1 MKTCKQLT
9 IYNLPRIL
17 VVLLKRFDYNEDLN
31 INYKLNKFFEFP
43 FILDFREILQNIN
56 EISSASNNNDFI
68 YDLKSIIIHSG
79 EADKGHYYLLIK
91 EKNSNIW
98 NIFND
103 TKVNKI
109 TLSELKTEA
118 FGYNETDNS
127 FLFNNQSAYMLF
139 YHKIN
144 NVFCEEFDN
153 IKSVV
158 KLNDCDIDNV
168 NYDYL
173 EDSEINSYENLSF
186 EALDRKEDIF
196 IDIDKNDNNS
206 INYSIDI
213 ENKYESLK
221 NNKNILINNY
231 DEF

>member
-1 MKTCKQLT
+1 MLKKCKTFKQLT
-9 IYNLPRIL
+9 IYNFPRIL

-31 INYKLNKFFEFP
+31 INYKLNKFFYFP

-79 EADKGHYYLLIK
+79 EAYKSYYYSLIK
-91 EKNSNIW
+91 EKNSNTW

-103 TKVNKI
+103 KNVNRI

-118 FGYNETDNS
+118 FCFNETDNS
-127 FLFNNQSAYMLF
+127 FLFINQSAYMLF

-144 NVFCEEFDN
+144 NAFCEEFDN

-158 KLNDCDIDNV
+158 KLNDCNIDMI
-168 NYDYL
+168 NYDYI
-173 EDSEINSYENLSF
+173 EDSEINNDENLSF
-186 EALDRKEDIF
+186 EAL
-196 IDIDKNDNNS
+196 
-206 INYSIDI
+206 
-213 ENKYESLK
+213 
-221 NNKNILINNY
+221 
-231 DEF
+231 